1 MGFLEPVR
9 LLGLESHPGEGLCLR
24 KAFCEEH
31 CIGGGAGIP
40 KRAQLLDMT
49 PGRVSRCD
57 QGREAKPVSPWAG
70 AELEN
75 VEL

>member
-1 MGFLEPVR
+1 MGFLGPVR

-31 CIGGGAGIP
+31 YIGGAGIP

-57 QGREAKPVSPWAG
+57 QGREAKPGSPWAG